1 MSDHN
6 SQTEVLTV
14 PESSREELGGVPQVG
29 FKPDLFSNL
38 VRRTRL
44 PVRFVKFIVVGGC
57 GVVVNLC
64 VMGLI
69 LAITGYRDWRAS
81 ATASVIAALHNYFLN
96 NHWTFRD
103 RRREGSALFSGA
115 FLYLPMAA
123 AGIAV
128 TTVVYSF
135 LTGLRVQSA
144 AVTPAFYLLAIQ
156 LISILCGTFLT
167 YNLNKLFTWPRAS
180 SENHKPVLGRE

>member
-1 MSDHN
+1 MSDRN
-6 SQTEVLTV
+6 PQNEILTI
-14 PESSREELGGVPQVG
+14 PESSGEEFGVPQTG
-29 FKPDLFSNL
+29 SEASLFSSL

-103 RRREGSALFSGA
+103 RRREGQALFSGA

-128 TTVVYSF
+128 TTLVYSF
-135 LTGLRVQSA
+135 LTGLPLRSSG
-144 AVTPAFYLLAIQ
+144 VTPAFYLLSFQ
-156 LISILCGTFLT
+156 LLAILCGTFLT
-167 YNLNKLFTWPRAS
+167 YNLNKMFTWPRTS
-180 SENHKPVLGRE
+180 SEKAAFGREL